1 MITAFGVARA
11 DGNVVST
18 IGPED
23 HGFLT
28 YVRQSRGFFIFVEA
42 KPGISGRP
50 VGTVTFNSSVHDP
63 NVLPDFQIEAS
74 RALGNGSLAVCDTGP
89 SPSNLGGVPA
99 VNPAVFGGSQAV
111 SNAINDFSC
120 RFDARTTSMLACTRD
135 AFEQTPDFVGSDST
149 VQFCT
154 TAGVGAEIA
163 FPVGDTILTARVR
176 DVVGQPG
183 PPMSIVVRVL
193 PE

>member
-1 MITAFGVARA
+1 VITAFGVARA

-28 YVRQSRGFFIFVEA
+28 YVRPAHGFFIFVEA

-50 VGTVTFNSSVHDP
+50 VGTVTFNSSLTNP
-63 NVLPDFQIEAS
+63 NVLPDFQIETS
-74 RALGNGSLAVCDTGP
+74 RPLGNGSPAVCDT
-89 SPSNLGGVPA
+89 SANNLGGVPA
-99 VNPAVFGGSQAV
+99 VNPPAFTGSQAI

-120 RFDARTTSMLACTRD
+120 RFDARANSTLACTRD
-135 AFEQTPDFVGSDST
+135 PFTQMSTFVGGNST

-154 TAGVGAEIA
+154 TTGVGDEIA

-183 PPMSIVVRVL
+183 PPTSIVVRVL